1 MSGNNRVPAP
11 QERNERPGE
20 HESIGQSAAET
31 RDSVGSN
38 FGRRRSGQRTGD
50 ENAGWVVLSYL
61 VTGMLIYGGLG
72 WLIGHWVGSVSV
84 AMLIGLLV
92 GVALAVTLV
101 IFRFGRS

>member
-1 MSGNNRVPAP
+1 MSGNNRAPEP
-11 QERNERPGE
+11 QERPGG
-20 HESIGQSAAET
+20 HESVRQSAAET
-31 RDSVGSN
+31 RDSAGSS
-38 FGRRRSGQRTGD
+38 FGQRGSGQRTGD
-50 ENAGWVVLSYL
+50 GNAGWVVVSYL

-101 IFRFGRS
+101 IFRYGRS